1 MGMSPR
7 KIRKASKPW
16 QFIATMPELFFIRM
30 QQPEMSDLQVTKSIQ
45 QEHELKAIPVVIM
58 AVLSERSGRV
68 PELDAEIS
76 DFLNEPGETLRLLY

>member
-16 QFIATMPELFFIRM
+16 QSIATMPELFFIRM
-30 QQPEMSDLQVTKSIQ
+30 QQPEMSDLEVTKSIQ
-45 QEHELKAIPVVIM
+45 QEHELKAIPVGIM

-68 PELDAEIS
+68 RELDAEIS
-76 DFLNEPGETLRLLY
+76 DFLNEPGETLCLLY